1 MEENIKFGAYFSDIP
16 YTLSEKVSKEC
27 SNSVMKLIENGD
39 HTFDNS
45 KKALEEDLR
54 KTVDFCINLLKN

>member
-1 MEENIKFGAYFSDIP
+1 MEEKYKIRAYFSDIS

-27 SNSVMKLIENGD
+27 SNSVLKLIENGD

-45 KKALEEDLR
+45 KKALEEAVR
-54 KTVDFCINLLKN
+54 ETVDFCINLLKN